1 MKTTEELE
9 KYWNGKAQ
17 FVLKGKTIVDVFY
30 MSADDADN
38 HFGWYKRPV
47 VMRLNDGTELIL
59 SADDEG
65 NEGGSL
71 FYATGD
77 ESDGVL
83 PTL

>member
-1 MKTTEELE
+1 MKTAEELD

-30 MSADDADN
+30 MSANDAEE
-38 HFGWYKRPV
+38 HFGWYSRPV
-47 VMRLNDGTELIL
+47 VFRLNDGTELIV

-65 NEGGSL
+65 NDGGSL
-71 FYATGD
+71 FYTTK
-77 ESDGVL
+77 EEPNGVL

>member
-1 MKTTEELE
+1 MKSQEELD

-30 MSADDADN
+30 MSADDADDN
-38 HFGWYKRPV
+38 FGWYKRPV
-47 VMRLNDGTELIL
+47 VMRLNDGTELIV

-65 NEGGSL
+65 NDGGSL
-71 FYATGD
+71 FYTTK
-77 ESDGVL
+77 EEPNGVL

>member
-1 MKTTEELE
+1 MKTAEELD

-30 MSADDADN
+30 MSADDAEEN
-38 HFGWYKRPV
+38 FGWYSRPV
-47 VMRLNDGTELIL
+47 VMRLNDGTELIV

-65 NEGGSL
+65 KDGGSI
-71 FYATGD
+71 FYTTK
-77 ESDGVL
+77 EVPNGVL

>member
-1 MKTTEELE
+1 MRNKEELE

-30 MSADDADN
+30 MSETEADEW
-38 HFGWYKRPV
+38 GWGSRPI
-47 VMRLNDGTELIL
+47 VMLLNDGTELVI

-65 NEGGSL
+65 NDGGSI
-71 FYATGD
+71 FYANK
-77 ESDGVL
+77 EELDGVL

>member
-1 MKTTEELE
+1 MKSQEELD

-30 MSADDADN
+30 MSETEAEEW
-38 HFGWYKRPV
+38 GWYKRPI
-47 VMRLNDGTELIL
+47 VMVLDDHTQLIV

-65 NEGGSL
+65 NDGGSI
-71 FYATGD
+71 FYASK
-77 ESDGVL
+77 EELDGVL